1 MADVF
6 KNLKELCLKIYHLD
20 PAKPFSVPVLAWEEA
35 LKKAEVKVGG
45 GTDFDMLLMKKE
57 FEKEYV
63 APFIVMQKLI
73 TNVWK
78 IMIRKN
84 RHVLHIGI

>member
-1 MADVF
+1 
-6 KNLKELCLKIYHLD
+6 
-20 PAKPFSVPVLAWEEA
+20 
-35 LKKAEVKVGG
+35 
-45 GTDFDMLLMKKE
+45 MLLMKKE

-73 TNVWK
+73 TNVLK

-84 RHVLHIGI
+84 RHILHIGI